1 MALPASS
8 SCPPLP
14 VRLGL
19 PRRAHERADY
29 FPITPSP
36 FCVSE
41 NAAMERIPSPL
52 HSARDDQFLAPTR
65 TAPSGT
71 RPADVFPAAL
81 AYRHDPLRAIRSDA
95 PVSHAIAWDRAMLFR
110 KVRTAVAPDV
120 TAALPVQWQQ
130 SDASK

>member
-41 NAAMERIPSPL
+41 NAAMERILSP
-52 HSARDDQFLAPTR
+52 RQFLAQGDRIPTR
-65 TAPSGT
+65 TAPSET
-71 RPADVFPAAL
+71 RPADVFPPAP
-81 AYRHDPLRAIRSDA
+81 AYRHDPLRAIRPDA
-95 PVSHAIAWDRAMLFR
+95 PGSHAIAWDRAMLFR
-110 KVRTAVAPDV
+110 KVQTAVAPNV